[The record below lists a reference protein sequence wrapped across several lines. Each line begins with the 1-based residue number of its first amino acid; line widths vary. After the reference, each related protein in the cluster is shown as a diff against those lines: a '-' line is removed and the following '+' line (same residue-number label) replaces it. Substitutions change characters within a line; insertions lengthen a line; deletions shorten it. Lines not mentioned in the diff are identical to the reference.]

1 MMFRMQYKAAWVEVS
16 NDLMAE
22 PIIQPSEAV
31 LNEAGLTEAEFNAL
45 AYVQEKTG
53 DHTLSN
59 IDNDKVLSA
68 AKDKKGSDLI
78 KLYEQQ
84 QSTYQE
90 TGILVD
96 PEEIDEALGWMAQ
109 LKAMVDLDRTLAYQL
124 STLYDD
130 GDEYD
135 VGFNDDGY

>member
-1 MMFRMQYKAAWVEVS
+1 MPMMFRMQYKAAWVEVS

-84 QSTYQE
+84 QSTY
-90 TGILVD
+90 
-96 PEEIDEALGWMAQ
+96 
-109 LKAMVDLDRTLAYQL
+109 
-124 STLYDD
+124 
-130 GDEYD
+130 
-135 VGFNDDGY
+135 